1 MRQLTITLF
10 TCALIAMPLL
20 AQEDP
25 DISMHKREHFE
36 KKITKT
42 VEANYLLFLPQD
54 YKPKGDKK
62 FPLMIFLHGA
72 GERGTNLSK
81 VGQHGPPKVVKT
93 KKDFPFVLIS
103 PQCASGSWWTEDL
116 VMGLV
121 DEGIKKYNVD
131 TNR

>member
-1 MRQLTITLF
+1 MRNLTITLF
-10 TCALIAMPLL
+10 TCALIAAPLL
-20 AQEDP
+20 AQQQDP
-25 DISMHKREHFE
+25 DVSMHKREHFE

-42 VEANYLLFLPQD
+42 VEANYLLFLPEG
-54 YKPKGDKK
+54 YKAKGEQK

-81 VGQHGPPKVVKT
+81 VGQHGPPKIVKA

-103 PQCASGSWWTEDL
+103 PQCPAGSSWTEDV

-121 DEGIKKYNVD
+121 DEA
-131 TNR
+131 